1 MFGTSGSGK
10 SLVSYLLAKELSKHE
25 KTLLLNVDIQNPCI
39 DIYTCEKE
47 KNKNIL
53 DILEQLELCK
63 DKEYVKEYI
72 SKKSNVDC
80 IYSNLSLYESQSKLN
95 ISKYEHLLN
104 YANKNYI
111 YSIFDLTN
119 CIFIDQI
126 KYFLINSSDIIFV
139 VNPNYISIRQAIKY
153 LEIINQL
160 WKIPS
165 SKIKIVLNKVSNR
178 SLNKTL
184 IKSLLPDY
192 DIYGIIQYSS
202 KVEEA
207 INMGNDLCINADF
220 RKLLNSF
227 GISLKKEISFLKSM
241 VNTVDK

>member
-1 MFGTSGSGK
+1 MFGTSGAGK
-10 SLVSYLLAKELSKHE
+10 SLVSYLLARNLSKYE
-25 KTLLLNVDIQNPCI
+25 KTLLSNVDIQNPCI
-39 DIYTCEKE
+39 DIYTSEKE

-72 SKKSNVDC
+72 SKKANLDC

-95 ISKYEHLLN
+95 ISKYKHLLD
-104 YANKNYI
+104 YANKNYT

-139 VNPNYISIRQAIKY
+139 INPNYISLRQAIKY

-165 SKIKIVLNKVSNR
+165 SKIKIILNKVSNK

-184 IKSLLPDY
+184 IKSLLPEY
-192 DIYGIIQYSS
+192 DIYGMIPYSC

-207 INMGNDLCINADF
+207 INIGNDLCISADLK
-220 RKLLNSF
+220 KLLNSF
-227 GISLKKEISFLKSM
+227 GISSKKEISFLKTM
-241 VNTVDK
+241 VNAIDK